1 MSSSFERRKHYRHDL
16 HEMMKIEYALGPF
29 VSEIYEGLLL
39 NISTSGLCLL
49 ISDNL
54 DIGQEI
60 VIKSNINLPSQT
72 ARIEWIKK
80 MDQAQYKVGLLFKK

>member
-1 MSSSFERRKHYRHDL
+1 MSSSFERRKHYRHDF
-16 HEMMKIEYALGPF
+16 HEMMKIEYVLGPF

-39 NISTSGLCLL
+39 NISTSGLGLL

-60 VIKSNINLPSQT
+60 VINSNINLPSQT
-72 ARIEWIKK
+72 ARVEWIKK
-80 MDQAQYKVGLLFKK
+80 MDQAQYKVGLLFKE